1 MSSSQV
7 GILVSRWTAG
17 NQNGFK
23 KHKYKAVYHKSQYM
37 NGSGVK
43 VFIKLQILISNYV
56 SLTYAFSNFLKM
68 SLRNKYRKNLASTST
83 GKVKML
89 QDNTYVEE
97 NSWEPLDCKEI
108 KPVNPKGNQ
117 SWMFIGRT
125 HVEAE
130 NSSTLAT
137 WWEELTH
144 LKRSWYWEGLKA
156 GGEGD
161 DGGWDGW
168 IASPTQWAWVWVN
181 SRSYWWTG
189 RPGMRQSM
197 GSQRV
202 RHNWL
207 NWTELMHIYN
217 NHLKSLNFLY
227 VVFCNIYVIFL
238 LFGDQF
244 SKL

>member
-117 SWMFIGRT
+117 SWIVIGRT
-125 HVEAE
+125 DNEAPILWPPE
-130 NSSTLAT
+130 VTSWLSREDPDAGKD
-137 WWEELTH
+137 WGWEEKGTTEDEMLDGITY
-144 LKRSWYWEGLKA
+144 SMDMGL
-156 GGEGD
+156 GGLWGLVMDRE
-161 DGGWDGW
+161 
-168 IASPTQWAWVWVN
+168 AWSVVVHRVTK
-181 SRSYWWTG
+181 SRTRLS
-189 RPGMRQSM
+189 
-197 GSQRV
+197 
-202 RHNWL
+202 
-207 NWTELMHIYN
+207 NWTELICKIRHNID
-217 NHLKSLNFLY
+217 LLILLY
-227 VVFCNIYVIFL
+227 CYRYLSFRDDVW
-238 LFGDQF
+238 
-244 SKL
+244 